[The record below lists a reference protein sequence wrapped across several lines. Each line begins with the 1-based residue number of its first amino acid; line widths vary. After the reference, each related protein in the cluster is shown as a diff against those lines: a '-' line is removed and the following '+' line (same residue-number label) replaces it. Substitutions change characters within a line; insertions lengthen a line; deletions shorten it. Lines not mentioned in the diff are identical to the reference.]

1 MKVFNIGNDNALAL
15 KLRSVKATPKTETST
30 PKAEVAVN
38 EPVKEEAK
46 NDTIEATKEPI
57 QESEQGAGGTETTEE
72 PGKQQA
78 NKGVA
83 KKGK

>member
-15 KLRSVKATPKTETST
+15 KLRSVKATPKTETPA
-30 PKAEVAVN
+30 PKAEVTVN
-38 EPVKEEAK
+38 EPAKEEVK

-57 QESEQGAGGTETTEE
+57 QESEQGAGGAEATEE
-72 PGKQQA
+72 PGKQQT
-78 NKGVA
+78 NKSVV